1 MCVFC
6 ERAEV
11 CHKEEGGLEAQ
22 GTRERRNEV
31 LIALLFQTVVFR
43 EVHEKL
49 FYNLRETVDR
59 LSLFLPSKGVLFS
72 EQRKSIVEIKV
83 KENAEEEFRKIKC

>member
-1 MCVFC
+1 L
-6 ERAEV
+6 
-11 CHKEEGGLEAQ
+11 GTLECWKI
-22 GTRERRNEV
+22 RERRNEV

-59 LSLFLPSKGVLFS
+59 LSLSVPSKDVLFS
-72 EQRKSIVEIKV
+72 EQRKSIAEIKV
-83 KENAEEEFRKIKC
+83 KENAEEEFRKKS